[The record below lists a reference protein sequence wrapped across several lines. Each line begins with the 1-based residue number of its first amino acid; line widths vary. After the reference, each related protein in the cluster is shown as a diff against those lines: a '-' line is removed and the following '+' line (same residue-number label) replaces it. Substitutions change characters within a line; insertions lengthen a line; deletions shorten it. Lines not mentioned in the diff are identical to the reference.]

1 MRRFKVVTL
10 GCKLNQSESDDLA
23 GRLVQ
28 HALQPCSGG
37 EPADLVVINTCTVT
51 EKAAMQSRQAIRRAI
66 RENPGAFVVVT
77 GCYAA
82 TEPEAVL
89 AIAGVSGV
97 VDRAAKSGLAEL
109 VAHAGNLPGKAPL
122 RFRGTFEDSFPPPS
136 TARNPFTGRT
146 RAHFKIQDGC
156 DAFCS
161 YCIVP
166 YARGPARSREAE
178 GVLQGIRVLAGLGF
192 REVVLTGVH
201 IGRYGAD
208 LSPPRSLAGLLREIL
223 SLSLPLRIRLSSIE
237 PLELNE
243 EILDL
248 AVEASGRVCPHFHI
262 PLQSGDAAVLER
274 MRRPYRPEDFAR
286 TIAAVHTRLPDAAI
300 GADVLVGFPGETEQ
314 AFENTYRLIES
325 LPLSYLHVFPFSPRP
340 GTAAFTFHERVDPA
354 AIRARCER
362 LRILGLEKRLFFH
375 RRFLGREVEVLAETR
390 RDPHSGRLRGISG
403 NYLRIRFSGED
414 SWMNRLVRVRVT
426 GVGERLLEG
435 KGVAPTSGEPG
446 NAPPELTP
454 RETEASACH
463 PKRFVG

>member
-10 GCKLNQSESDDLA
+10 GCKLNQCESDDLA
-23 GRLVQ
+23 GCLTQDSWR
-28 HALQPCSGG
+28 ACPPA
-37 EPADLVVINTCTVT
+37 EPADLVVVNTCTVT
-51 EKAAMQSRQAIRRAI
+51 EKAAMQSRQAIRRAV

-89 AIAGVSGV
+89 AIPGVGGVTDRTAKAMIAEIAAQAGTRRPRVPFHFHG
-97 VDRAAKSGLAEL
+97 DRG
-109 VAHAGNLPGKAPL
+109 
-122 RFRGTFEDSFPPPS
+122 DSFPPPS
-136 TARNPFTGRT
+136 TARDPFAGRT

-166 YARGPARSREAE
+166 YARGPARSRETE
-178 GVLQGIRVLAGLGF
+178 GVLQGIRLLAGLGF

-201 IGRYGAD
+201 IGRYGVD

-223 SLSLPLRIRLSSIE
+223 GLSLPVRIRLSSIE
-237 PLELNE
+237 PLELND
-243 EILDL
+243 EIVDL
-248 AVEASGRVCPHFHI
+248 AVESSGRLCPHFHI

-286 TIAAVHTRLPDAAI
+286 TVAAVHARLPDAAI

-314 AFENTYRLIES
+314 AFENTCRLVEN

-340 GTAAFTFHERVDPA
+340 GTAAFAFPGRVDSA

-362 LRILGLEKRLFFH
+362 LRTLGQAKRLDFH
-375 RRFLGREVEVLAETR
+375 RRFLGRVVEVLTETR
-390 RDPHSGRLRGISG
+390 RDRDSGRLRGISG
-403 NYLRIRFSGED
+403 NYLRVRFPGED
-414 SWMNRLVRVRVT
+414 SWMNRCVRVRITAT
-426 GVGERLLEG
+426 GVQFLEG
-435 KGVAPTSGEPG
+435 EGLEAGVDEP
-446 NAPPELTP
+446 PK
-454 RETEASACH
+454 ASRGSDSAH
-463 PKRFVG
+463 R